1 MTSPRSSTRYAK
13 SKMTRET
20 HVNRK
25 LANKRFIND
34 SNVEISSEGIG
45 RDVINM
51 VKNLV
56 ENMGKRYEQIW
67 SFSKKLKL

>member
-13 SKMTRET
+13 SKMTCET
-20 HVNRK
+20 HFNRK
-25 LANKRFIND
+25 LVNKRFIND

-45 RDVINM
+45 RAVINM
-51 VKNLV
+51 AKFLV
-56 ENMGKRYEQIW
+56 ENMGKMYEQIE

>member
-20 HVNRK
+20 HFNRK

-45 RDVINM
+45 RAVINM
-51 VKNLV
+51 AKFLV
-56 ENMGKRYEQIW
+56 ENMGKMYE
-67 SFSKKLKL
+67 